1 MTGFQL
7 TASPNPLFA
16 TTATQSLS
24 TTVKYEAPQP
34 ISLWRRVNAGTWTQE
49 NLIDTATS
57 AQEAAEL
64 EKRGKRTTPGLT
76 AGKFVEYGV
85 LTENIDPNG
94 PGFSM
99 GRFQAHLLI
108 DVLLTPTTLV
118 AANPDDGLV
127 PGGTY
132 VRKQVHTSV
141 KTRLRFTVGREPA
154 MTLPNGFPF
163 LPNALTEAISGTAQL
178 LHAVEAGP
186 LVAGTPHFALTLLIA
201 ESGEWQA
208 IKENFKT
215 KRRKVTVQFKKFKV
229 LNDGDED
236 PWGEGDEV
244 KISFRVYN
252 GEDMV
257 NEFTWGPGQIS
268 TGSEVGLNLPD
279 AVVGPDDFNGL
290 DPGVSLGIYAV
301 ERDYFFWIPST
312 DEAEFNVSG
321 RKRKPFFFP
330 VGSGSENVN
339 PQTTETN
346 FDITATPMN
355 GDGELSLRANV
366 RHVVAYE

>member
-1 MTGFQL
+1 MAGFQL
-7 TASPNPLFA
+7 TAPLNFLFA
-16 TTATQSLS
+16 TTATQIVS
-24 TTVKYEAPQP
+24 TTVKYEAPEP
-34 ISLWRRVNAGTWTQE
+34 ISLWRRVSAGTWKKE
-49 NLIDTATS
+49 NLIDLATS

-64 EKRGKRTTPGLT
+64 ERRGKRTTPGLT
-76 AGKFVEYGV
+76 AGQFVEYGV
-85 LTENIDPNG
+85 LTEDIDPNG
-94 PGFSM
+94 KGFSM
-99 GRFQAHLLI
+99 GRFRAHLLI

-118 AANPDDGLV
+118 AANPDDGLY

-141 KTRLRFTVGREPA
+141 KTRLRLTVGREPA
-154 MTLPNGFPF
+154 MTLPNGFPW
-163 LPNALTEAISGTAQL
+163 LPNALTEEISGTAQ

-208 IKENFKT
+208 IKEDFKT

-229 LNDGDED
+229 VNDGDED

-244 KISFRVYN
+244 KISFRVYS
-252 GEDMV
+252 GETMV

-268 TGSEVGLNLPD
+268 TASEVGLNIPD
-279 AVVGPDDFNGL
+279 AVVGPDDFNGV

-301 ERDYFFWIPST
+301 ERDYFVWIPST
-312 DEAEFNVSG
+312 DEAEYNVAG
-321 RKRKPFFFP
+321 RRRKPFYFP
-330 VGSGSENVN
+330 AGSGSENVN
-339 PQTTETN
+339 PPTTATN

-355 GDGELSLRANV
+355 GDGELSLTANV